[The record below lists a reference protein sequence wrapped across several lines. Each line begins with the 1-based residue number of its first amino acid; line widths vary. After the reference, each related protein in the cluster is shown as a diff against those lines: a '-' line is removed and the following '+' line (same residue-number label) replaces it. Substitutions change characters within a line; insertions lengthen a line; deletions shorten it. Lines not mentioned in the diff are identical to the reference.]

1 MAFYALATRPLMDV
15 LSKIGKIIQSWYAD
29 DTAACGSLVE
39 LKSWWDKLCAIG
51 PTYGYF
57 PKPSKTIL
65 VVKNEFNLPM
75 ARLLLEKTG
84 VTISLQGERHLEAVI
99 GLKEFK
105 VQYVRNKVSGWVK
118 DVESELSEISKEE
131 H

>member
-1 MAFYALATRPLMDV
+1 
-15 LSKIGKIIQSWYAD
+15 
-29 DTAACGSLVE
+29 
-39 LKSWWDKLCAIG
+39 
-51 PTYGYF
+51 
-57 PKPSKTIL
+57 
-65 VVKNEFNLPM
+65 M